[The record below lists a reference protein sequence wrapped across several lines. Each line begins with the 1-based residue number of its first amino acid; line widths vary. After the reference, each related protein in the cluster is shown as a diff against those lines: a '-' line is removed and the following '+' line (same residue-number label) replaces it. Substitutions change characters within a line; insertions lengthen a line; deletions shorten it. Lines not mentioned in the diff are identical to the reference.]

1 MIIRNL
7 TLNELYWD
15 TTNIISYGDLLK
27 IESSIVALQ
36 SSIPFSSLA
45 GPVVTGLMN
54 DSSALYNRIN
64 NIPIYLVTT
73 NQSTHRIPF
82 QEMGQTIYVDVPED
96 RFADVPEDRFA
107 DVPEDRFADVPEDR
121 FADVPE
127 DRFADVP
134 EDRFAD
140 VHCSLDD
147 PRYPVSDDV
156 IKSNSEKCV
165 ISDLLGVY
173 VSQFKSKSS
182 TGFAEKKSEIFLWVD
197 KIKMSGGKPLPLIR
211 QVLVHELAHA
221 IMDVH
226 EYPFFNPDYY
236 LFREESL
243 ANALSLY
250 IMGKIYKHNSNNYK
264 FLVEF
269 VSKQPLQYALGLLYN
284 DKLTITSAMGRWMEI
299 KALKAFNAPNNSLP
313 KWVNNAVSL
322 LGSISRPLNSL
333 GNIPASIFYLM
344 KKTDL
349 LL

>member
-7 TLNELYWD
+7 TLNELD

-45 GPVVTGLMN
+45 GPVVTGLRN

-96 RFADVPEDRFA
+96 RFADV
-107 DVPEDRFADVPEDR
+107 
-121 FADVPE
+121 
-127 DRFADVP
+127 
-134 EDRFAD
+134 
-140 VHCSLDD
+140 HCSLD
-147 PRYPVSDDV
+147 PRNPVSDDV

-197 KIKMSGGKPLPLIR
+197 KIGDYDYIPLIR

-226 EYPFFNPDYY
+226 EYPFFNPNGH

-250 IMGKIYKHNSNNYK
+250 IMGKIYKHDSNNYK

-299 KALKAFNAPNNSLP
+299 KAFNAPNNSLP

-333 GNIPASIFYLM
+333 ENIPDSIFDLM

>member
-7 TLNELYWD
+7 TLNKLYWD

-36 SSIPFSSLA
+36 SSIVALQSSIPFSSLA
-45 GPVVTGLMN
+45 GPVVTGLRN

-96 RFADVPEDRFA
+96 RFAD
-107 DVPEDRFADVPEDR
+107 
-121 FADVPE
+121 
-127 DRFADVP
+127 
-134 EDRFAD
+134 
-140 VHCSLDD
+140 CSLDPLD
-147 PRYPVSDDV
+147 YVSDDV

-197 KIKMSGGKPLPLIR
+197 KIKRSGGDYYKTLIR

-226 EYPFFNPDYY
+226 EYPFFNPNGH

-250 IMGKIYKHNSNNYK
+250 IMGKIYKHGSNNYK

-299 KALKAFNAPNNSLP
+299 KAFNAPNNSLP
-313 KWVNNAVSL
+313 K
-322 LGSISRPLNSL
+322 
-333 GNIPASIFYLM
+333 
-344 KKTDL
+344 
-349 LL
+349 

>member
-7 TLNELYWD
+7 TLNELYWN

-45 GPVVTGLMN
+45 GPVVTGLRN

-73 NQSTHRIPF
+73 NQSTHRISF

-96 RFADVPEDRFA
+96 RFAD
-107 DVPEDRFADVPEDR
+107 
-121 FADVPE
+121 
-127 DRFADVP
+127 
-134 EDRFAD
+134 
-140 VHCSLDD
+140 CSLGPLD
-147 PRYPVSDDV
+147 YVSDDV

-182 TGFAEKKSEIFLWVD
+182 TGFAKKKSEIFLWVD
-197 KIKMSGGKPLPLIR
+197 KIGDYDFIPLIR

-226 EYPFFNPDYY
+226 EYPFFNPNGH

-250 IMGKIYKHNSNNYK
+250 IMGKIYKHASNNYK

-299 KALKAFNAPNNSLP
+299 KAFNAPNNSLP
-313 KWVNNAVSL
+313 EWVDNAVSL
-322 LGSISRPLNSL
+322 LDSISRPLNSL
-333 GNIPASIFYLM
+333 KNIPASIFNLM

>member
-7 TLNELYWD
+7 TLNKLYWD

-36 SSIPFSSLA
+36 SSIPFRSLA
-45 GPVVTGLMN
+45 GPVVTGLRN

-96 RFADVPEDRFA
+96 RFADV
-107 DVPEDRFADVPEDR
+107 
-121 FADVPE
+121 
-127 DRFADVP
+127 
-134 EDRFAD
+134 
-140 VHCSLDD
+140 HCSLDSLD
-147 PRYPVSDDV
+147 PRNPVSDDV

-197 KIKMSGGKPLPLIR
+197 KIGDYDYIPLIR

-226 EYPFFNPDYY
+226 EYPFFNPNGH

-250 IMGKIYKHNSNNYK
+250 IMGKIYKHDSNNYK

-269 VSKQPLQYALGLLYN
+269 VSMQPLQYALGLLYN

-299 KALKAFNAPNNSLP
+299 KAFNAPNNSLP
-313 KWVNNAVSL
+313 EWVDNAVSL
-322 LGSISRPLNSL
+322 LDSISRPLNSL
-333 GNIPASIFYLM
+333 ENIPASIFDLM

>member
-7 TLNELYWD
+7 TLNKLYWD

-45 GPVVTGLMN
+45 GPVVTGLRN

-96 RFADVPEDRFA
+96 RFD
-107 DVPEDRFADVPEDR
+107 
-121 FADVPE
+121 
-127 DRFADVP
+127 
-134 EDRFAD
+134 D
-140 VHCSLDD
+140 VHCYCSLDD

-197 KIKMSGGKPLPLIR
+197 KIKWSGDKPLIR

-226 EYPFFNPDYY
+226 EYPFFNPNGH

-250 IMGKIYKHNSNNYK
+250 IMGKIYKHDSNNYK

-299 KALKAFNAPNNSLP
+299 KAFNAPNNSLP

-322 LGSISRPLNSL
+322 LGSISRPLISL
-333 GNIPASIFYLM
+333 ENFPASIFDLM

>member
-45 GPVVTGLMN
+45 GPVVTGLRN

-96 RFADVPEDRFA
+96 RFAD
-107 DVPEDRFADVPEDR
+107 
-121 FADVPE
+121 
-127 DRFADVP
+127 
-134 EDRFAD
+134 
-140 VHCSLDD
+140 CSLD

-197 KIKMSGGKPLPLIR
+197 KIKWSGDFIPLIR

-226 EYPFFNPDYY
+226 EYPFFNPNGH

-250 IMGKIYKHNSNNYK
+250 IMGKIYKHDSNNYK

-299 KALKAFNAPNNSLP
+299 KALNDPNNSLP
-313 KWVNNAVSL
+313 KWVNNAVPL
-322 LGSISRPLNSL
+322 LDSISRPLNSL
-333 GNIPASIFYLM
+333 ENIPDSIFDLM

>member
-7 TLNELYWD
+7 TLNKLYWD

-45 GPVVTGLMN
+45 GPVVTGLRN

-96 RFADVPEDRFA
+96 RFADV
-107 DVPEDRFADVPEDR
+107 
-121 FADVPE
+121 
-127 DRFADVP
+127 
-134 EDRFAD
+134 
-140 VHCSLDD
+140 HCSLH
-147 PRYPVSDDV
+147 PRYPDDV

-197 KIKMSGGKPLPLIR
+197 KIKWSGDKPLIR

-226 EYPFFNPDYY
+226 EYPFFNPNGH

-250 IMGKIYKHNSNNYK
+250 IMGKIYKHDSNNYK

-299 KALKAFNAPNNSLP
+299 KAFKDPNNSLP

-333 GNIPASIFYLM
+333 ENIPASIFDLM

>member
-7 TLNELYWD
+7 TLNKLYWD

-36 SSIPFSSLA
+36 SSIPFSSPA

-96 RFADVPEDRFA
+96 RFADVHCSLDPRYPVQEMGQTIY
-107 DVPEDRFADVPEDR
+107 V
-121 FADVPE
+121 
-127 DRFADVP
+127 DVP

-140 VHCSLDD
+140 VHWSLDPRSLD
-147 PRYPVSDDV
+147 PRYPDDV

-197 KIKMSGGKPLPLIR
+197 KIGDYDYIPLIR

-226 EYPFFNPDYY
+226 EYPFFNPNGH

-250 IMGKIYKHNSNNYK
+250 IMGKIYKHDSNNYK

-299 KALKAFNAPNNSLP
+299 KASFNAPNNLP
-313 KWVNNAVSL
+313 KWVNIAVSL

-333 GNIPASIFYLM
+333 ENIPDSIFDLM

>member
-7 TLNELYWD
+7 TLNELYWN

-36 SSIPFSSLA
+36 SSIPFRSLA
-45 GPVVTGLMN
+45 GPVVTGLRN

-96 RFADVPEDRFA
+96 RFADV
-107 DVPEDRFADVPEDR
+107 
-121 FADVPE
+121 
-127 DRFADVP
+127 
-134 EDRFAD
+134 
-140 VHCSLDD
+140 HCSLH
-147 PRYPVSDDV
+147 PRYPDDV

-197 KIKMSGGKPLPLIR
+197 KIKRSGGDYYKTLIR

-226 EYPFFNPDYY
+226 EYPFFNPNGH

-250 IMGKIYKHNSNNYK
+250 IMGKIYKHDSNNYK

-299 KALKAFNAPNNSLP
+299 KAFNAPNNSLP

-333 GNIPASIFYLM
+333 ENIPDSIFDLM

>member
-127 DRFADVP
+127 DRFADV
-134 EDRFAD
+134 
-140 VHCSLDD
+140 HCSLDD

-197 KIKMSGGKPLPLIR
+197 KIKRSGDFIPLIR

-226 EYPFFNPDYY
+226 EYPFFNPDGH

-250 IMGKIYKHNSNNYK
+250 IMGKIYKHDSNNYK

-299 KALKAFNAPNNSLP
+299 KAFNAPNNSLP

-333 GNIPASIFYLM
+333 ENIPDSIFDLM

>member
-36 SSIPFSSLA
+36 SSIVALQSSIPFCSLAA
-45 GPVVTGLMN
+45 GPVVTGLRN

-82 QEMGQTIYVDVPED
+82 HEMGQTIYVDVPED
-96 RFADVPEDRFA
+96 RFAD
-107 DVPEDRFADVPEDR
+107 
-121 FADVPE
+121 
-127 DRFADVP
+127 
-134 EDRFAD
+134 
-140 VHCSLDD
+140 CSLDPLD
-147 PRYPVSDDV
+147 YVSDDV

-182 TGFAEKKSEIFLWVD
+182 PGFAKKKSEIFLWVD
-197 KIKMSGGKPLPLIR
+197 KIKRSGGYIPLIR

-226 EYPFFNPDYY
+226 EYPFFNPNGH

-250 IMGKIYKHNSNNYK
+250 IMGKIYKHGSNNYK

-299 KALKAFNAPNNSLP
+299 KAFNAPNNSLP
-313 KWVNNAVSL
+313 KWVNIAVSL

-333 GNIPASIFYLM
+333 VNIPASIFDLM

>member
-7 TLNELYWD
+7 TLNKLYWD

-96 RFADVPEDRFA
+96 RFAD
-107 DVPEDRFADVPEDR
+107 
-121 FADVPE
+121 
-127 DRFADVP
+127 
-134 EDRFAD
+134 
-140 VHCSLDD
+140 CSLD

-197 KIKMSGGKPLPLIR
+197 KIKWSGDKPLIR

-226 EYPFFNPDYY
+226 EYPFFNPNGH

-250 IMGKIYKHNSNNYK
+250 IMGKIYKHDSNNYK

-299 KALKAFNAPNNSLP
+299 KAFNAPNNSLP
-313 KWVNNAVSL
+313 EWVDNAVSL
-322 LGSISRPLNSL
+322 LDSISRPLNSL
-333 GNIPASIFYLM
+333 KNIPASIFNLM

>member
-1 MIIRNL
+1 
-7 TLNELYWD
+7 
-15 TTNIISYGDLLK
+15 
-27 IESSIVALQ
+27 
-36 SSIPFSSLA
+36 
-45 GPVVTGLMN
+45 
-54 DSSALYNRIN
+54 
-64 NIPIYLVTT
+64 
-73 NQSTHRIPF
+73 
-82 QEMGQTIYVDVPED
+82 MGQTIYVDVPED
-96 RFADVPEDRFA
+96 RFADV
-107 DVPEDRFADVPEDR
+107 
-121 FADVPE
+121 
-127 DRFADVP
+127 
-134 EDRFAD
+134 
-140 VHCSLDD
+140 HCSLD

-197 KIKMSGGKPLPLIR
+197 KIFWWVDKIKRSVGDYDYKPLIK

-226 EYPFFNPDYY
+226 EYPFFNPNGH

-250 IMGKIYKHNSNNYK
+250 IMGKIYKHDSNNYK

-269 VSKQPLQYALGLLYN
+269 VSMQPLQYALGLLYN

-299 KALKAFNAPNNSLP
+299 KAFNAPNNYLP
-313 KWVNNAVSL
+313 EWVDNAVSL

-333 GNIPASIFYLM
+333 ENIPDSIFDMM